1 MDSCAGRASVW
12 SPAAPEAL
20 PPLTTCALHCMLCAG
35 LAGAAAGARPQLLQS
50 GMTQQCFVAL
60 SVHPPAHVP
69 QQQPGLSLASLYIR
83 QPAIVHS
90 TQQCSTCCTRRR
102 RHSSVACFSPNSRSH
117 QLDIDQNNVFNLL
130 KTSSLFKMVLQSSML
145 HASKLSKSAQD
156 HIAQRPSS
164 PPDHAAKALQVV
176 VDRVCLLA
184 LLQLRATGGCS
195 GQHCRRRA
203 H

>member
-1 MDSCAGRASVW
+1 MW

-20 PPLTTCALHCMLCAG
+20 PPLTTCALHCVLCAG

-60 SVHPPAHVP
+60 AAHPPAACTTAAAWPLPFFTVY
-69 QQQPGLSLASLYIR
+69 SLASR
-83 QPAIVHS
+83 CTFDQR
-90 TQQCSTCCTRRR
+90 CSTCCTRRG
-102 RHSSVACFSPNSRSH
+102 RHSFVACFSPNSRSH
-117 QLDIDQNNVFNLL
+117 LLDIDPNNVFNLL

-156 HIAQRPSS
+156 NIAQRPPS

-184 LLQLRATGGCS
+184 LLQLWATGGCS